1 MERRPAI
8 AVIAPSI
15 LTALGMKSILEKII
29 PMAEVE
35 VFNDVHALEESGME
49 RYFHFF
55 TAAPLFVRHSAL
67 FRPYRRRVILLAGG
81 SVPPELADMRRL
93 NILRSEEELVRD
105 IMHMHMHR
113 SVHHDAHDPAPDA
126 SAAQGPVLSAREA
139 EVLALIAR
147 GHINKEIAQRLGIGL
162 TTVISHRRNLMEKLG
177 IRSVSG
183 LTLYAVTRGYVEAD
197 EL

>member
-105 IMHMHMHR
+105 TMHMHR

>member
-35 VFNDVHALEESGME
+35 VFNDVRALEESGME

-105 IMHMHMHR
+105 IMHMHR

>member
-1 MERRPAI
+1 MMERRPAI

-35 VFNDVHALEESGME
+35 VFNDMHALEESGME

-105 IMHMHMHR
+105 IMHMHR

-126 SAAQGPVLSAREA
+126 SASQGPVLSAREA

>member
-1 MERRPAI
+1 MMERRPAI

-93 NILRSEEELVRD
+93 NILRSEKELVRD
-105 IMHMHMHR
+105 IMHMHR

>member
-67 FRPYRRRVILLAGG
+67 FRPYHRRVILLAGG

-105 IMHMHMHR
+105 IMHMHR

-126 SAAQGPVLSAREA
+126 SASQGPVLSAREA

>member
-1 MERRPAI
+1 MMERRPAI

-67 FRPYRRRVILLAGG
+67 FRPYRRRVILLAGE

-105 IMHMHMHR
+105 IMHMHR

-147 GHINKEIAQRLGIGL
+147 GHINKEIAQRFGIGL

>member
-1 MERRPAI
+1 MMEHRPAI

-105 IMHMHMHR
+105 IMHMHR

>member
-1 MERRPAI
+1 MMERRPAI

-67 FRPYRRRVILLAGG
+67 FRPYGGRVILLAGG

-105 IMHMHMHR
+105 IMHMHR

-162 TTVISHRRNLMEKLG
+162 TTVISHRRNLMEKLS

>member
-1 MERRPAI
+1 MMERRPAI

-93 NILRSEEELVRD
+93 DILRSEEELVRD
-105 IMHMHMHR
+105 IMHMHR

>member
-81 SVPPELADMRRL
+81 SVPSELADMRRL

-105 IMHMHMHR
+105 IMHMHR

>member
-1 MERRPAI
+1 MMERRPAI

-105 IMHMHMHR
+105 IMHMHR

-197 EL
+197 KL

>member
-1 MERRPAI
+1 MMERRPAI

-105 IMHMHMHR
+105 IMHMHR

-126 SAAQGPVLSAREA
+126 SAAQGHVLSAREA

>member
-1 MERRPAI
+1 MMERPPAI

-105 IMHMHMHR
+105 IMHMHR

>member
-1 MERRPAI
+1 MMERRPAI

-105 IMHMHMHR
+105 IMHMHR

-126 SAAQGPVLSAREA
+126 SAAQGAVLSAREA
-139 EVLALIAR
+139 EVLVLIAR

>member
-1 MERRPAI
+1 MMERRPAI

-55 TAAPLFVRHSAL
+55 TATPLFVRHSAL

-105 IMHMHMHR
+105 IMHMHR

-139 EVLALIAR
+139 EVLVLIAR

>member
-105 IMHMHMHR
+105 IMHMHR

>member
-1 MERRPAI
+1 MMERRPAI

-29 PMAEVE
+29 PIAEVE

-105 IMHMHMHR
+105 IMHMHR

>member
-1 MERRPAI
+1 MMERRPAI

-105 IMHMHMHR
+105 IMHMHR

-162 TTVISHRRNLMEKLG
+162 TTVISHRRNLMEKLS

>member
-1 MERRPAI
+1 MMERRPAI

-105 IMHMHMHR
+105 IMHMHR

-126 SAAQGPVLSAREA
+126 SAAQGPALSAREA

>member
-1 MERRPAI
+1 MMERRPAI

-29 PMAEVE
+29 PMAEVD

-55 TAAPLFVRHSAL
+55 TAAPLYVRHSAL

-93 NILRSEEELVRD
+93 DILRSEEELVRD
-105 IMHMHMHR
+105 IMHMHR

>member
-1 MERRPAI
+1 MMERRPAI

-15 LTALGMKSILEKII
+15 LMALGMKSILEKII

-81 SVPPELADMRRL
+81 SVPSELADMRRL

-105 IMHMHMHR
+105 IMHMHR

-177 IRSVSG
+177 IRSVAG

>member
-55 TAAPLFVRHSAL
+55 TATPLFVRHSAL

-105 IMHMHMHR
+105 IMHMHR

>member
-105 IMHMHMHR
+105 IMHMHR

-162 TTVISHRRNLMEKLG
+162 TTVISHRRNLMEKLS

>member
-1 MERRPAI
+1 MMEHRPAI

-35 VFNDVHALEESGME
+35 AFNDVRTLEESGME

-55 TAAPLFVRHSAL
+55 TATPLFVRHNAL
-67 FRPYRRRVILLAGG
+67 FRPYRRRVILLTGG

-93 NILRSEEELVRD
+93 DILRREEELVHHIMRLPRRVPRD
-105 IMHMHMHR
+105 T
-113 SVHHDAHDPAPDA
+113 HDPAPES
-126 SAAQGPVLSAREA
+126 SAAQAPVLSAREA

-177 IRSVSG
+177 IRSVPG
-183 LTLYAVTRGYVEAD
+183 LTLYAVTRGYVDSE
-197 EL
+197 EF

>member
-1 MERRPAI
+1 MMERRPAI

-49 RYFHFF
+49 RYFLFF

-67 FRPYRRRVILLAGG
+67 FRPYCRRVILLAGG

-105 IMHMHMHR
+105 IMHMHR

-126 SAAQGPVLSAREA
+126 SAALGPVLSAREA

>member
-105 IMHMHMHR
+105 IMHMHR

-126 SAAQGPVLSAREA
+126 SAAQGPVLSTREA

>member
-1 MERRPAI
+1 MMERRPAI

-55 TAAPLFVRHSAL
+55 TATPLFVRHSAL

-105 IMHMHMHR
+105 IMHMHR

>member
-1 MERRPAI
+1 MMERRPAI

-35 VFNDVHALEESGME
+35 VFNDVHALEESGRE

-105 IMHMHMHR
+105 IMHMHR

-162 TTVISHRRNLMEKLG
+162 TTVISHRRNLTEKLG

-183 LTLYAVTRGYVEAD
+183 LTIYAVTMGYVDPEQI
-197 EL
+197 

>member
-105 IMHMHMHR
+105 IMHMHC

>member
-1 MERRPAI
+1 MMERRPAI

-105 IMHMHMHR
+105 IMHMHR

-147 GHINKEIAQRLGIGL
+147 GHINKEIAQRLL
-162 TTVISHRRNLMEKLG
+162 TTVISHRRNIMEKLG

>member
-1 MERRPAI
+1 MMERRPAI

-93 NILRSEEELVRD
+93 NILRSAEEPVRD
-105 IMHMHMHR
+105 IMHMHR

>member
-1 MERRPAI
+1 MMERRPAI

-105 IMHMHMHR
+105 IMHMHR

-126 SAAQGPVLSAREA
+126 SASQGPVLSAREA

>member
-1 MERRPAI
+1 MMKRRPAI

-105 IMHMHMHR
+105 IMHMHR

>member
-1 MERRPAI
+1 MMERRPAI

-55 TAAPLFVRHSAL
+55 TAAPLFVRNSAL

-81 SVPPELADMRRL
+81 SVSPELADMRRL

-105 IMHMHMHR
+105 IMHMHR

>member
-1 MERRPAI
+1 MMERRPAI

-105 IMHMHMHR
+105 IMHMHR

-177 IRSVSG
+177 IRSVPG
-183 LTLYAVTRGYVEAD
+183 LTLYAVTRGYVDSE
-197 EL
+197 EF

>member
-1 MERRPAI
+1 MMERRPAI

-81 SVPPELADMRRL
+81 SVPPELADMRCL
-93 NILRSEEELVRD
+93 DILRSEEELVRD
-105 IMHMHMHR
+105 IMHMHR

>member
-8 AVIAPSI
+8 AVITPSI

-93 NILRSEEELVRD
+93 DILRSEEELVRD
-105 IMHMHMHR
+105 IMHMHR

>member
-15 LTALGMKSILEKII
+15 LMALGMKSILEKII

-105 IMHMHMHR
+105 IMHMHR

>member
-29 PMAEVE
+29 PMAEVD

-67 FRPYRRRVILLAGG
+67 FRPYRRQVILLAGG

-93 NILRSEEELVRD
+93 DILRSEEELVRD
-105 IMHMHMHR
+105 IMHMHR

>member
-1 MERRPAI
+1 MMERRPAI

-105 IMHMHMHR
+105 IMHMHR

-139 EVLALIAR
+139 EVLALLAR